1 MARSSAGRWIS
12 IKSRAI
18 SGCARNCRNAAS
30 CGVGVLFF
38 FFIGIGTYNPG
49 WRWSLH
55 AGAMTGKPSERHIG
69 YIISGEMMV
78 RDSDGNENLVHAGEA
93 FEVAENHDAWVV
105 GDTPCVALDFI
116 HLPR

>member
-1 MARSSAGRWIS
+1 MKTSTHLFTRKSTECPDLATTFLDGSSRNAVILQSSA
-12 IKSRAI
+12 
-18 SGCARNCRNAAS
+18 
-30 CGVGVLFF
+30 
-38 FFIGIGTYNPG
+38 IGIGTYNPG

-55 AGAMTGKPSERHIG
+55 ARTMTGKPSERHVG

-116 HLPR
+116 HLLR

>member
-1 MARSSAGRWIS
+1 MKTSPKLFSKKNTECPDLATTFLDGSSRNAVILQSSA
-12 IKSRAI
+12 
-18 SGCARNCRNAAS
+18 
-30 CGVGVLFF
+30 
-38 FFIGIGTYNPG
+38 IGIGTYNPG

-93 FEVAENHDAWVV
+93 FEVAANHDAWVV

-116 HLPR
+116 HLAR

>member
-1 MARSSAGRWIS
+1 MKTSTHLFTRKSTEFPDLATTFLDGSS
-12 IKSRAI
+12 
-18 SGCARNCRNAAS
+18 RNAVILQS
-30 CGVGVLFF
+30 SG
-38 FFIGIGTYNPG
+38 IGIGTYNPG

-55 AGAMTGKPSERHIG
+55 AGTMTGKPSERHVG

-116 HLPR
+116 HLLR

>member
-1 MARSSAGRWIS
+1 MKSNTRNFIQKSTECPDLDTTFIEGSFRKAVILQSSA
-12 IKSRAI
+12 
-18 SGCARNCRNAAS
+18 
-30 CGVGVLFF
+30 
-38 FFIGIGTYNPG
+38 IGIGTYNPG

-69 YIISGEMMV
+69 FIISGEMMV
-78 RDSDGNENLVHAGEA
+78 RDSAGNESLVHAGEA

-105 GDTPCVALDFI
+105 GDIPCVALDFT